1 MDVRQ
6 VGAKLMGMRREF
18 AVTCD
23 NCDGVHY
30 NPQQYAD
37 DAKEVAAN
45 DGWQV
50 SAGTN
55 NATCPDCRE
64 P

>member
-1 MDVRQ
+1 
-6 VGAKLMGMRREF
+6 MGMRREF